1 MLMLIVSMFSL
12 VCCCSS
18 AICNIC
24 NDDKLNEIN
33 ELSLEA
39 EERKRRV
46 SQLKHVKDQHNSNF
60 KSHLEKCHS
69 ISYKKKSV
77 TSSAASAQST
87 ISFPNITKY
96 NLNDKRQMEIDF
108 AVANLFNSCVTVA
121 FRVVEHKA
129 FREMAYALN
138 PQWNPMGRA
147 RLRQMTSE
155 EYETWKDKIKLMAC
169 ANKGFISVETDLWS
183 DRRLRSYI
191 TLYGTFVTTDLKRKR
206 FLIGFKDV
214 KGSHNGL
221 NIRSHYEQALSEVGL
236 HVEDLVRTTTD
247 NARNMLSC
255 FSINLDG
262 TKEAQISNLLTVVKE
277 TWSKEA
283 EEDEDLL
290 VLDES
295 DDEMFDAEESDVK
308 VEEWEKDLDRLT
320 DLISHI
326 DGQRI
331 SCFAHSLQL
340 VVVDAL
346 NDLPA
351 DIRHAVA
358 KANNVASV
366 SHQVQAVADLLGN
379 IPTPAKTRWNYQIRT
394 IKAVLEIPDR
404 KLEQAQR
411 EAVKSKRNINLTAGD
426 ITLLHEFVKLFQEFA
441 DVTNELQA
449 DDSFISQVVPSV
461 LQLQRHTE
469 EYISESRL
477 LKKVSWCN
485 IALFN

>member
-1 MLMLIVSMFSL
+1 MH
-12 VCCCSS
+12 
-18 AICNIC
+18 A
-24 NDDKLNEIN
+24 
-33 ELSLEA
+33 
-39 EERKRRV
+39 
-46 SQLKHVKDQHNSNF
+46 
-60 KSHLEKCHS
+60 
-69 ISYKKKSV
+69 
-77 TSSAASAQST
+77 T
-87 ISFPNITKY
+87 
-96 NLNDKRQMEIDF
+96 
-108 AVANLFNSCVTVA
+108 
-121 FRVVEHKA
+121 
-129 FREMAYALN
+129 
-138 PQWNPMGRA
+138 
-147 RLRQMTSE
+147 
-155 EYETWKDKIKLMAC
+155 
-169 ANKGFISVETDLWS
+169 
-183 DRRLRSYI
+183 
-191 TLYGTFVTTDLKRKR
+191 
-206 FLIGFKDV
+206 
-214 KGSHNGL
+214 
-221 NIRSHYEQALSEVGL
+221 
-236 HVEDLVRTTTD
+236 
-247 NARNMLSC
+247 C